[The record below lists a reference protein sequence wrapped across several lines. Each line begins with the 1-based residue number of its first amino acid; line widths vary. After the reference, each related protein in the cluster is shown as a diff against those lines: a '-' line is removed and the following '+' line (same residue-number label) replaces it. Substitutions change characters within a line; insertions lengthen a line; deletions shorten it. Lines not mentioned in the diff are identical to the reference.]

1 MPSVPTPPPCGGPT
15 WRDRAFVLGGLALA
29 GVLTPALL
37 ALGADAETL
46 QALWALA
53 VLWTVLATA
62 AGALLKGLR
71 HGDWSAWRGGPAP
84 DRAEEDEWATQTGRY
99 TFLRD
104 DEDEAMRRGGDMSD
118 IYME

>member
-1 MPSVPTPPPCGGPT
+1 MAPVPTPPPPGGPT

-29 GVLTPALL
+29 GLLTPVLL
-37 ALGADAETL
+37 ALGADAEVL
-46 QALWALA
+46 GAAWALA
-53 VLWTVLATA
+53 VAWTAAAAV
-62 AGALLKGLR
+62 AGALRRGLR

-99 TFLRD
+99 THLRD
-104 DEDEAMRRGGDMSD
+104 DDEEAVRRGGD